1 MNENKKY
8 MISSYGADVAVGL
21 LDSETAE
28 EDINLSHN
36 LFNTHVNYLYYN
48 GVLNFNSLRKFYRY
62 LINKNFLML
71 WAPNKTYRSIL
82 RQATNNARSVINNDV
97 CFRNFMPEI
106 YQREVATAHRYAVRL
121 NNQ

>member
-8 MISSYGADVAVGL
+8 MISSYGTDIAFCL

-36 LFNTHVNYLYYN
+36 LFNTHVNYNYYN
-48 GVLNFNSLRKFYRY
+48 GVINFNTLNKFYRY
-62 LINKNFLML
+62 LINKHFLMV
-71 WAPNKTYRSIL
+71 WQPNKAFRETL
-82 RQATNNARSVINNDV
+82 KTATKMARSVINNDV

-121 NNQ
+121 NNK